1 VIAIQQLSSLI
12 EPISPISRRTLT
24 WNGCYDEAATVFD
37 TPMSSELRHQRF
49 CFLPPSGQPSIACP
63 VAWADP
69 ADTNGAA
76 NQGAA
81 FRIGELSIFQGSP
94 LLFSLLVS
102 TRLLFSLLFSLFSR
116 LFLLDSAD
124 TACRVRYPVL
134 NALGNYWITPL
145 LVSLVLCPPRV
156 CLLVRAEPLSLF
168 FFAAVLTVISTSVP
182 CRAPVCEISIFESGD
197 RCMVEN
203 LSVSLT
209 EQSAYVAVRL

>member
-1 VIAIQQLSSLI
+1 
-12 EPISPISRRTLT
+12 
-24 WNGCYDEAATVFD
+24 
-37 TPMSSELRHQRF
+37 M
-49 CFLPPSGQPSIACP
+49 
-63 VAWADP
+63 
-69 ADTNGAA
+69 
-76 NQGAA
+76 
-81 FRIGELSIFQGSP
+81 
-94 LLFSLLVS
+94 
-102 TRLLFSLLFSLFSR
+102 TRLLQFSIPRCLQNSDISDFVFCHPAASHPSRAQWHGRTPRTQTALQIRARLFESESCPYFRVPPFFSLFSFLLDFFSLFSFLPDPFSHFSFLFSLFSR